1 MTDIQKLYIEIQK
14 GCFSDIAKEQSTL
27 GLPKTVVK
35 DGTWCVQRK
44 GLLKEMVEL
53 AKIAAVIVTGHDEKY
68 VKTLV

>member
-1 MTDIQKLYIEIQK
+1 VTDIQELYIELQK
-14 GCFSDIAKEQSTL
+14 DCFSDIAKEQSTL

-35 DGTWCVQRK
+35 DGTWFVQRK

-53 AKIAAVIVTGHDEKY
+53 AKIAAVIVTGYDEKY

>member
-14 GCFSDIAKEQSTL
+14 GCFSDKEQDTL

-44 GLLKEMVEL
+44 GLLKEVVEL
-53 AKIAAVIVTGHDEKY
+53 AKIAAIIVTGHDQKY